1 MAKQKAFGR
10 IFNPI
15 VNTILKSPLHSLMSE
30 HSLVIR
36 YTGRELGKENTFPAY
51 YHQIENSIY
60 VLVDRAE
67 DWWRSLKN
75 GANVQITFKGKEERA
90 WVEAVREESLRKQ
103 YLLGILDAIPE
114 LKTELGMPLSS
125 EEQPDD
131 QEIQKALQKFGLL
144 QVDIMG
150 NAA

>member
-1 MAKQKAFGR
+1 MAKQKAFGK

-75 GANVQITFKGKEERA
+75 GANVQITFKGKEVRG

-103 YLLGILDAIPE
+103 YFLGILDAIPE
-114 LKTELGMPLSS
+114 LRTELGMPLST
-125 EEQPDD
+125 EDQPDD
-131 QEIQKALQKFGLL
+131 EEIQTALQKFGLL

-150 NAA
+150 TVA

>member
-1 MAKQKAFGR
+1 MAKTKVFGK

-15 VNTILKSPLHSLMSE
+15 VSTILKSPLHSLMSE

-36 YTGRELGKENTFPAY
+36 YTGRELGKESAFPAY

-75 GANVQITFKGKEERA
+75 GANVQITLKGRDVPG
-90 WVEAVREESLRKQ
+90 WVEAVKEESLRKQ

-114 LKTELGMPLSS
+114 LKTELGIQLSS
-125 EEQPDD
+125 DD
-131 QEIQKALQKFGLL
+131 EPSDEEIQAALQKFGLL
-144 QVDIMG
+144 QVDVRG
-150 NAA
+150 ELA